1 MTKGIV
7 RQVLVAVA
15 TVAVIVVNA
24 LANTLPINGVTTGE
38 ISDLFDVYFVPA
50 AYVFSIWSVIYLFLV
65 GYTIYQALPAQRDDP
80 RLQRIGYLYILS
92 AIANIAWIFLWHYQI
107 FVFTL
112 LAMFTLLGSLI
123 AIYLTAG
130 VGRERLSPAATWLVQ
145 IPFSIY
151 LGWITVATV
160 ANVTSVLD
168 YVGWN
173 GWGLS
178 QEVWMI
184 IILIVTA
191 AIASATVFTRRD
203 IAYGLVIV
211 WALIGIAVR
220 HANVSVVAIP
230 TALIVLVVVLAL
242 SLGLR
247 RAYSPTGRT

>member
-1 MTKGIV
+1 MKGIV
-7 RQVLVAVA
+7 RQILVAVA

-24 LANTLPINGVTTGE
+24 LANILPFNGVTTGQV
-38 ISDLFDVYFVPA
+38 SDQFDVYFVPA
-50 AYVFSIWSVIYLFLV
+50 AYVFAIWGVIYLFLV

-92 AIANIAWIFLWHYQI
+92 SIANIAWIFLWHYQV
-107 FVFTL
+107 FVPTL

-130 VGRERLSPAATWLVQ
+130 VGRERLSPTATWLVQ
-145 IPFSIY
+145 VPFSIY
-151 LGWITVATV
+151 LGWITVATI

-168 YVGWN
+168 FVGWN

-178 QEVWMI
+178 PEAWMI

-191 AIASATVFTRRD
+191 ALASATVFTRRD

-211 WALIGIAVR
+211 WALVGVAVR
-220 HANVSVVAIP
+220 NASVSIVAIP
-230 TALIVLVVVLAL
+230 TALAIVVVVLAL
-242 SLGLR
+242 ALGLR
-247 RAYSPTGRT
+247 RAYTRTQ